1 MSVLDQKVGR
11 PPYLIT
17 YEDAFLVAAAEIE
30 GDHGFPIDTDTI
42 PAELQCVVESVKSRP
57 TCKETTLKS
66 TENYFGAVVKR
77 VNVPEETH
85 DKQRNNSR
93 PGLIKISSLSH
104 NRSNQSD
111 LRLAWIRFHKID
123 HI

>member
-1 MSVLDQKVGR
+1 MPMNS
-11 PPYLIT
+11 
-17 YEDAFLVAAAEIE
+17 A
-30 GDHGFPIDTDTI
+30 TI
-42 PAELQCVVESVKSRP
+42 APEPQCVVESVKARP

-66 TENYFGAVVKR
+66 TESYFGAVVKR

-93 PGLIKISSLSH
+93 PGLIKISSLSN

-111 LRLAWIRFHKID
+111 SRLA
-123 HI
+123 